1 MSVSPLLEQLGKRK
15 SIYYGW
21 VIVIVGFL
29 AHIASAFSISSTLS
43 VFLKPLSADLGI
55 SRGTFSLIRSGEIL
69 IGAAAAPV
77 VGTLMD
83 RYGGRWLMAAGGL
96 ICGAGFICLG
106 QARDFFQFMLVRW
119 LLISPGDSL
128 MGSMVVNVSISRWF
142 VRMRG
147 RALAIAGMGHGLAK
161 VCMPVAAATLM
172 LYVGWRGA
180 WVVFGVFALLLVVAP
195 ALLFMRRSPEDMGLL
210 PDGGP
215 VKVKV
220 AETTP
225 HKRQRNTKRT
235 GADNVEWSRREA
247 LRTPVFWLIA
257 STFGVAQIGVTGL
270 NLHVFSYV
278 TDQGHPILV
287 AALVMSIIAV
297 MQFSTP
303 IVWGMLA
310 DRMDN
315 GILNMAKCGLQGAGL
330 LLALSLPGLAPL
342 YAGFF
347 IYGIG
352 MGGTAILAETI
363 WADFFGRI
371 SLGKIRGMGSLV
383 TSVFSAGGPPFFG
396 LLFDYTQS
404 YYLSFNIFIAMLF
417 ISAVLSLC
425 LRPPTKRPEPAA
437 QIRRSNLV

>member
-1 MSVSPLLEQLGKRK
+1 MGVSPLFAQPAKK
-15 SIYYGW
+15 TAIYYGW

-43 VFLKPLSADLGI
+43 VFLKPLSNDLGI
-55 SRGTFSLIRSGEIL
+55 SRGVFSLIRSREIL

-96 ICGAGFICLG
+96 ISGAGFISLG
-106 QARDFFQFMLVRW
+106 QARGFTQFMLVRW

-161 VCMPVAAATLM
+161 VCMPVTAATLM
-172 LYVGWRGA
+172 LYVGWRGS
-180 WVVFGVFALLLVVAP
+180 WVVFGIFAFLLVVAP
-195 ALLFMRRSPEDMGLL
+195 AILFMRRSPEEMGLL

-215 VKVKV
+215 VEVKE
-220 AETTP
+220 AAAKP
-225 HKRQRNTKRT
+225 PKRQFAKRT

-278 TDQGHPILV
+278 TDQGHPTLV
-287 AALVMSIIAV
+287 AAAVMSIIAV

-315 GILNMAKCGLQGAGL
+315 GILNMAKCALQGAGL

-383 TSVFSAGGPPFFG
+383 TSIFSAGGPPFFG
-396 LLFDYTQS
+396 LLFDYTES
-404 YYLSFNIFIAMLF
+404 YYLSFSIFIGMLF
-417 ISAVLSLC
+417 TSAVLSLC
-425 LRPPTKRPEPAA
+425 LRPPIK
-437 QIRRSNLV
+437 